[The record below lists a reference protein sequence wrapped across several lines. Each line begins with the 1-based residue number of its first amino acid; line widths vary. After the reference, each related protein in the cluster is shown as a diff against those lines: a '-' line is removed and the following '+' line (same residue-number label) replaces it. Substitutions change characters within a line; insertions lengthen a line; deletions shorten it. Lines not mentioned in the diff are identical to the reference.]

1 MEEPNMMYQ
10 NILVAL
16 ECGQDAKKVLEKA
29 ALILKQNP
37 GAKLHLAHVVLD
49 LIIADWAGGPGQ
61 IPPPLDQEA
70 LAQSAGD
77 YLKPHIEA
85 AGLNPQELII
95 TFGSPAQ
102 SILKQAENFASDL
115 IIAGSHSRHGLEVL
129 LGSTAHKILNLA
141 KCDVLLVRCP
151 KP

>member
-1 MEEPNMMYQ
+1 MGIYN

-16 ECGQDAKKVLEKA
+16 ECGQDSKKVLEKA
-29 ALILKQNP
+29 AQLSKGDP
-37 GAKLHLAHVVLD
+37 KVKLHLVHVVLD
-49 LIIADWAGGPGQ
+49 LIIADWAGGIGQ
-61 IPPPLDQEA
+61 VPPPLDQEA
-70 LAQSAGD
+70 LAQCAGD

-85 AGLNPQELII
+85 AGLDPQELII
-95 TFGSPAQ
+95 SFGAPAQ
-102 SILKQAENFASDL
+102 GILKQAENLDCDL
-115 IIAGSHSRHGLEVL
+115 IISGSHSRHGLEIL

>member
-1 MEEPNMMYQ
+1 MSVYN

-16 ECGQDAKKVLEKA
+16 ECGQDSKKVLEKA
-29 ALILKQNP
+29 AQIYKSNP
-37 GAKLHLAHVVLD
+37 DAKLHLVHVVLD
-49 LIIADWAGGPGQ
+49 LIIADWAGSPGQ

-77 YLKPHIEA
+77 YLKQHIEA
-85 AGLNPQELII
+85 AGLDPQSLII
-95 TFGSPAQ
+95 SFGSPAQ
-102 SILKQAENFASDL
+102 GILKQAENLDSDL
-115 IIAGSHSRHGLEVL
+115 IISGSHSRHGLEVL

-151 KP
+151 KA

>member
-1 MEEPNMMYQ
+1 MSIYK

-29 ALILKQNP
+29 SQLSKSDP
-37 GAKLHLAHVVLD
+37 GIKLNLVHVVLD
-49 LIIADWAGGPGQ
+49 LIIADWAGSPGQ

-70 LAQSAGD
+70 IAQSAAD
-77 YLKPHIEA
+77 YLKPHIEE
-85 AGLNPQELII
+85 AGLNPQDLIVS
-95 TFGSPAQ
+95 FGSPARG
-102 SILKQAENFASDL
+102 ILKQAENLDCDL
-115 IIAGSHSRHGLEVL
+115 IISGSHSRHGLEVL

-151 KP
+151 KG